1 MVNLL
6 GDIKKFIFK
15 YIKNPL
21 VAMTIGFVVWKLIN
35 DKMKKD
41 KKETLEIR
49 NSQWLVH
56 HNGDNNTILQNR
68 KEKNL
73 YIYIEEKNSKFYM
86 IIMRDNKVEK
96 ELIFKTPLEV
106 DKYIKTKFKESF
118 EHRLET
124 LMERLN

>member
-1 MVNLL
+1 
-6 GDIKKFIFK
+6 
-15 YIKNPL
+15 
-21 VAMTIGFVVWKLIN
+21 MTIGFVVWKLIN

>member
-1 MVNLL
+1 MMNLL
-6 GDIKKFIFK
+6 GDIKKFISK
-15 YIKNPL
+15 YIKNP
-21 VAMTIGFVVWKLIN
+21 VVVMTIGFLIWKVMN
-35 DKMKKD
+35 DRIKKD

-49 NSQWLVH
+49 NNHWLIH
-56 HNGDNNTILQNR
+56 HNGPNNTILQNR

-86 IIMRDNKVEK
+86 IIMRNNKVEK

-118 EHRLET
+118 ENRLEV
-124 LMERLN
+124 LNERVN